1 MSTSTAAPKS
11 AQVSRVPYLP
21 GLDGLRALA
30 VLAVIVYHA
39 NSSWLPGGFL
49 GVEVFFVISG
59 YLITLLLVAEHERTG
74 TVDLLD
80 FWKRRARRLLP
91 ALFLMLLLLVVWTT
105 FFEEDALGALRGD
118 VVAGLLY
125 VSNWFQVWVGAGYT
139 AVNDFAPLRHLW
151 SLAVEEQFYLLWPLV
166 MMLILRSGR
175 TRLPRVSVWFVA
187 IAFGIVAV
195 VGLLMPT
202 GRIGADC
209 VSTPDAYWEVGGRCV
224 SKVDVLYL
232 STPSRATG
240 LLLGAAMALVWRPYA
255 LLRGPMRNKGRLLD
269 PFAIGGLLVLGYLV
283 STLHI
288 TELVGEEGTYADP
301 WLFRGGFFLTGLATL
316 VVIAA
321 VAHTRSSSGGL
332 IGNPVF
338 RAIGERS
345 YGLYLY
351 HWPVFQALR
360 HETGIPL
367 AVHEFIG
374 AMAVTVAITEI
385 SYRFVELPIRERRFK
400 ATWTSILRRGS
411 NQPRLI
417 SVGLA
422 GVMIAV
428 PIFAAVSLAT
438 AENKLNEVQAALDEG
453 ESAVVDALEAVSSTT
468 VPPST
473 SLAPEDSAPPTTMPT
488 APHYD
493 VFALGDS
500 VMKGAAV
507 QLAELGVVV
516 DAEQDRQGKMGADIL
531 LQLRELGVTM
541 DNVVIHLG
549 TNGSMSQ
556 ETLDR
561 MMGALSEVRTVVI
574 LTGKARR
581 DWTAPNNDKIRAL
594 PQRYANVIVLDWERE
609 VEACV
614 GECLTR
620 DGIHLDKD
628 GRVFYA
634 QLIWKALGRTVP
646 PA

>member
-1 MSTSTAAPKS
+1 MSTTTAAQKS

-30 VLAVIVYHA
+30 VVAVIVYHA
-39 NSSWLPGGFL
+39 NSKWLPGGFL

-74 TVDLLD
+74 AVSLVE

-105 FFEEDALGALRGD
+105 FFEKDSLGALRGD
-118 VVAGLLY
+118 VIAGVFY

-151 SLAVEEQFYLLWPLV
+151 SLAVEEQFYLVWPLV
-166 MMLILRSGR
+166 MMLILRTGR
-175 TRLPRVSVWFVA
+175 KRLPRVAVWFAA
-187 IAFGIVAV
+187 IALGIVAV
-195 VGLLMPT
+195 VGLLMPG

-209 VSTPDAYWEVGGRCV
+209 LSTPDAYWEIGGRCV
-224 SKVDVLYL
+224 GKVDVLYL

-240 LLLGAAMALVWRPYA
+240 LLLGSAMALVWRPYA
-255 LLRGPMRNKGRLLD
+255 LLRGPMRNKGPLLD
-269 PFAIGGLLVLGYLV
+269 PFAIGGVLLLGYLMWN
-283 STLHI
+283 LHI

-316 VVIAA
+316 LIIAA
-321 VAHTRSSSGGL
+321 VAHTKSMSGGL
-332 IGNPVF
+332 IGNPIL

-374 AMAVTVAITEI
+374 AMAVTVLITEF
-385 SYRFVELPIRERRFK
+385 SYRFVELPIREKRFK
-400 ATWTSILRRGS
+400 ATWGSIVRRGTE
-411 NQPRLI
+411 QPRLV
-417 SVGLA
+417 SVMLA

-428 PIFAAVSLAT
+428 PIFAGVSLFT
-438 AENKLNEVQAALDEG
+438 AEDKPNEVQAALDAG
-453 ESAVVDALEAVSSTT
+453 EDDVVDSLEAVSSTT
-468 VPPST
+468 VPPATSVAPDDTAPAST
-473 SLAPEDSAPPTTMPT
+473 GAP

-500 VMKGAAV
+500 VMKGAAGA
-507 QLAELGVVV
+507 LTDLGVVV
-516 DAEQDRQGKMGADIL
+516 DAAQDRQGKMGADIL
-531 LQLRELGVTM
+531 IQLKELGVTM

-561 MMGALSEVRTVVI
+561 MMSALTEVRTVVV
-574 LTGKARR
+574 LTGRAKR
-581 DWTAPNNDKIRAL
+581 DWTEPNNEKIRAL
-594 PQRYANVIVLDWERE
+594 PQRYPNVIVLDWERE
-609 VEACV
+609 SESCV

-628 GRVFYA
+628 GRIFYA
-634 QLIWKALGRTVP
+634 QLIWKALGRTLP